1 MRVAIFYESRL
12 GRNDGPPFY
21 WTKNMREMGI
31 EVDHMSSQ
39 FLPEKHKGKFDLYIW
54 VDWGEDALSSILPYK
69 PISMKDLHPS
79 IYITSDTHLG
89 FDYRL
94 EKARE
99 FDYVFCNQ
107 KRGVDEFAKNGVS
120 SEWLPHAADLDAYP
134 DTPEAIKKYD
144 VGFVGFT
151 SFEKRA
157 KALDRV
163 FREFPNFYFSSGKW
177 FEEVASCYRE
187 CKVVFNT
194 SAVDDI
200 NMRLFEACATGSA
213 VVTENCPYMGE
224 LAGVPDG
231 ILPFLPY
238 LTLDDA
244 VKDIRQTIDSPQDI
258 ERLGNR
264 ARSWVCN
271 HHTYKHRIG
280 TVLNVVRRHGVIIPQ
295 KFEDLDLSLYGGAV
309 GGGMGDAGV

>member
-54 VDWGEDALSSILPYK
+54 VDWGEDALSEILPYK

-94 EKARE
+94 EKAKE

-107 KRGVDEFAKNGVS
+107 KRGVEEFAKGGVH
-120 SEWLPHAADLDAYP
+120 SEWLPHAADLDAYS

-157 KALDRV
+157 KALDRI
-163 FREFPNFYFSSGKW
+163 FKEFPNFYFSSGKW
-177 FEEVASCYRE
+177 FEDVAECYRE
-187 CKVVFNT
+187 CRVVFNT

-213 VVTENCPYMGE
+213 LVTESVPTIME
-224 LAGVPDG
+224 LDG
-231 ILPFLPY
+231 IDEMCPPFQPY
-238 LTLDDA
+238 GDLDDA
-244 VKDIRQTIDSPQDI
+244 VYQISKVLELPDYMEQLQ
-258 ERLGNR
+258 NR
-264 ARSWVCN
+264 ARAWVCN
-271 HHTYKHRIG
+271 YHTYKHRIERVFG
-280 TVLNVVRRHGVIIPQ
+280 VVRRHGVALQQINQDSDKPY
-295 KFEDLDLSLYGGAV
+295 DRLVGGPV
-309 GGGMGDAGV
+309 GGGMGD